1 MFRFRFAAA
10 VVCSFSLLFGPA
22 LAQQPASPS
31 ISAQALLQQSLAAQL
46 GNTQVSDV
54 TLTGTVRRI
63 AGSDDESGTV
73 TLKGLSG
80 GTNRVDL
87 SLSSGPRSE
96 IRSISTSGPSGSW
109 SGPDG
114 VAHAMA
120 YHNVLTDNG
129 LLPLFTISSILSN
142 ANSVLTLIGP
152 ETRNGQSVLHLTA
165 VQQFPS
171 LTGDSAAL
179 MQHLTKM
186 DIYVDATTNL
196 PASIAYKIH
205 PDDNALLDIPVE
217 LRFSDYRAVGGAQI
231 PFRIQKSIN
240 NTLAFD
246 LQFQTVALNSGLT
259 ASQVGAQ

>member
-1 MFRFRFAAA
+1 LRTLRPVCAIVLSF
-10 VVCSFSLLFGPA
+10 VVVLSPVI
-22 LAQQPASPS
+22 AQQTASTVQPS
-31 ISAQALLQQSLAAQL
+31 TLLQQSLAAQT
-46 GNTQVSDV
+46 GNTLISDV
-54 TLTGTVRRI
+54 VLTGSVRRI

-80 GTNRVDL
+80 GTNRIDL

-96 IRSISTSGPSGSW
+96 IRSVSTSGPSGSW

-120 YHNVLTDNG
+120 YHNVITDNG
-129 LLPLFTISSILSN
+129 LLALFTISSILSN

-152 ETRNGQSVLHLTA
+152 ETRNGQSVIHLTA

-171 LTGDSAAL
+171 LTGDSSL

-196 PASIAYKIH
+196 PAPLVYNTH
-205 PDDNALLDIPVE
+205 PDNNTGIDIPIE
-217 LRFSDYRAVGGAQI
+217 IMYADYRATNGAQI
-231 PFRIQKSIN
+231 PFHIQKYLNGS
-240 NTLAFD
+240 LFLD
-246 LQFQTVALNSGLT
+246 LQFATASLNSGLS
-259 ASQVGAQ
+259 ASALSIQ

>member
-1 MFRFRFAAA
+1 LSF
-10 VVCSFSLLFGPA
+10 VVILSPVT
-22 LAQQPASPS
+22 AQQTATAVQPG
-31 ISAQALLQQSLAAQL
+31 ALLQQSLADQL
-46 GNTQVSDV
+46 GNAQITDI
-54 TLTGTVRRI
+54 TLTGSARRI

-73 TLKGLSG
+73 TLKALSG
-80 GTNRVDL
+80 GTNRIDL
-87 SLSSGPRSE
+87 SLSSGPRIE

-120 YHNVLTDNG
+120 YHNVVTDNG

-152 ETRNGQSVLHLTA
+152 ETRNGQSVIHLAA

-171 LTGDSAAL
+171 LTGDSTL

-196 PASIAYKIH
+196 PASLVYNTH
-205 PDDNALLDIPVE
+205 PDNNAGIDIPVE
-217 LRFSDYRAVGGAQI
+217 ITYADYRAANGAQI
-231 PFRIQKSIN
+231 PFHIQKYLNGS
-240 NTLAFD
+240 LFLD
-246 LQFQTVALNSGLT
+246 LQFATANLNSGLS
-259 ASQVGAQ
+259 ASALSIQ